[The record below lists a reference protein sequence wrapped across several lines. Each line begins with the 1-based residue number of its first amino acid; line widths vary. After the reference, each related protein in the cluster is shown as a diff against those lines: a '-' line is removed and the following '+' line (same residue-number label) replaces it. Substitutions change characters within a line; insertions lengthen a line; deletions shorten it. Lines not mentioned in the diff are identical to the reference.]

1 MVEFCYS
8 HISGGS
14 RHGFMMNE
22 WNELTVEVCW
32 VAFRPTMGTLV
43 YTRGVKYSKWF
54 GDMMCGRFTY
64 EPQGCWSSI
73 RLTGSAR

>member
-1 MVEFCYS
+1 
-8 HISGGS
+8 
-14 RHGFMMNE
+14 MNE